1 MRASHFL
8 AEYRCTDTDAFWGGL
23 RMRLLVHAWR
33 EASRNPH
40 LPKLNSDINFYIFE
54 KGQSA
59 VCISY
64 GAFLMAVG
72 NMMAG
77 VFR

>member
-1 MRASHFL
+1 
-8 AEYRCTDTDAFWGGL
+8 
-23 RMRLLVHAWR
+23 MRLSYHAWR

-40 LPKLNSDINFYIFE
+40 LPKLSSDINFYIFE